1 MLKVI
6 LTDAQWKVLDIKT
19 NQLTIGVQYKEANEV
34 PHSVKVIDK
43 TTQQVVGILELQ
55 KGKSAY
61 ASDEDALKL
70 PEKYKDDNKAN
81 LEVKLYNKK
90 NDELQPQ
97 NTEIKPAMLKIQLA
111 DEQWQG
117 LGLDTYQLTI
127 GFRYEDVPKV
137 QTLEEKEEMKQEV
150 PQPPVAGDVVDG
162 PVVDQ
167 NPTEPKPEEDT
178 QAPQPPTAEGEESTP
193 DVNTPNVVEPP
204 KTEET
209 DKDESVSKGE
219 NNKQPETG
227 EENAIEPEQP
237 TMGDTQTTEPE
248 ETK

>member
-1 MLKVI
+1 MKKI
-6 LTDAQWKVLDIKT
+6 DENT
-19 NQLTIGVQYKEANEV
+19 V
-34 PHSVKVIDK
+34 PHSIKIVDK
-43 TTQQVVGILELQ
+43 ITKEEVAMLKLK
-55 KGKSAY
+55 KGQSAY

-97 NTEIKPAMLKIQLA
+97 NTEIKPVMLKIQLT

-178 QAPQPPTAEGEESTP
+178 QAPQPPTAEGEDSKQPE
-193 DVNTPNVVEPP
+193 VEPP

-209 DKDESVSKGE
+209 DKDESASEGEDSKQPEAEPPKTEETDKDEYVSEGE